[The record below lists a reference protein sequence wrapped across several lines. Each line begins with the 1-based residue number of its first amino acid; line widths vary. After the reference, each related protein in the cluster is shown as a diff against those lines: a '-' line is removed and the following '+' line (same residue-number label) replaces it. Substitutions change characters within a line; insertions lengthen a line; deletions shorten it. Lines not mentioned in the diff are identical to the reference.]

1 MKAVS
6 RVHITPHMHW
16 DREWYFTTEESRILL
31 VNNMEEILCR
41 LEQDNEYKYYVLDGQ
56 TAILEDYFA
65 VKPENKDRV
74 KKLVEGGKLIIPG
87 TYVRPHRHPHTF
99 ELLLPLRGRFV
110 VLNFDDRG
118 TVTHRAILGE
128 TCTVLEMAA
137 GTWHAVLS
145 LDTGG
150 IIFEVKHGGYQPVA
164 ADDYAH
170 WAPAE
175 GEPGTT
181 ELMAWYAQ
189 AQVGDSTFAV

>member
-1 MKAVS
+1 MHLS
-6 RVHITPHMHW
+6 IT
-16 DREWYFTTEESRILL
+16 DNVTAEEKEELL
-31 VNNMEEILCR
+31 TGLRAYNA
-41 LEQDNEYKYYVLDGQ
+41 QFLDLS
-56 TAILEDYFA
+56 TF
-65 VKPENKDRV
+65 
-74 KKLVEGGKLIIPG
+74 GGDIGVPG

>member
-1 MKAVS
+1 MSPQK
-6 RVHITPHMHW
+6 RM
-16 DREWYFTTEESRILL
+16 
-31 VNNMEEILCR
+31 
-41 LEQDNEYKYYVLDGQ
+41 
-56 TAILEDYFA
+56 
-65 VKPENKDRV
+65 
-74 KKLVEGGKLIIPG
+74 
-87 TYVRPHRHPHTF
+87 
-99 ELLLPLRGRFV
+99 
-110 VLNFDDRG
+110 
-118 TVTHRAILGE
+118 
-128 TCTVLEMAA
+128 
-137 GTWHAVLS
+137 AVLVAFVLAWETLA

>member
-1 MKAVS
+1 MPRKPADCRQRSSAVY
-6 RVHITPHMHW
+6 
-16 DREWYFTTEESRILL
+16 DRRRCDIAAGRR
-31 VNNMEEILCR
+31 EISSG
-41 LEQDNEYKYYVLDGQ
+41 E
-56 TAILEDYFA
+56 
-65 VKPENKDRV
+65 
-74 KKLVEGGKLIIPG
+74 IING
-87 TYVRPHRHPHTF
+87 SPHRHPHTF

>member
-1 MKAVS
+1 MKAS
-6 RVHITPHMHW
+6 
-16 DREWYFTTEESRILL
+16 
-31 VNNMEEILCR
+31 
-41 LEQDNEYKYYVLDGQ
+41 
-56 TAILEDYFA
+56 
-65 VKPENKDRV
+65 
-74 KKLVEGGKLIIPG
+74 PG
-87 TYVRPHRHPHTF
+87 
-99 ELLLPLRGRFV
+99 
-110 VLNFDDRG
+110 
-118 TVTHRAILGE
+118 ILGE

-181 ELMAWYAQ
+181 ELMVCMRKRRWATALLPSKAINKNGMSFPFRFRYYKPSVTILA
-189 AQVGDSTFAV
+189 ADANTSRRLSALG

>member
-1 MKAVS
+1 MKGRLFIAVS
-6 RVHITPHMHW
+6 
-16 DREWYFTTEESRILL
+16 LL
-31 VNNMEEILCR
+31 ASSVSC
-41 LEQDNEYKYYVLDGQ
+41 
-56 TAILEDYFA
+56 AFA
-65 VKPENKDRV
+65 VDLPATVAPPSIQAGSWVLMDYTTGQVLTAGNEHQQRNPASLTKLMTGYVVDRA
-74 KKLVEGGKLIIPG
+74 IDSHRIPG

>member
-1 MKAVS
+1 M
-6 RVHITPHMHW
+6 
-16 DREWYFTTEESRILL
+16 
-31 VNNMEEILCR
+31 
-41 LEQDNEYKYYVLDGQ
+41 
-56 TAILEDYFA
+56 
-65 VKPENKDRV
+65 
-74 KKLVEGGKLIIPG
+74 
-87 TYVRPHRHPHTF
+87 
-99 ELLLPLRGRFV
+99 

-181 ELMAWYAQ
+181 ELMVLVCASAGGRQ
-189 AQVGDSTFAV
+189 HFCRLRR

>member
-1 MKAVS
+1 M
-6 RVHITPHMHW
+6 
-16 DREWYFTTEESRILL
+16 
-31 VNNMEEILCR
+31 
-41 LEQDNEYKYYVLDGQ
+41 
-56 TAILEDYFA
+56 
-65 VKPENKDRV
+65 
-74 KKLVEGGKLIIPG
+74 
-87 TYVRPHRHPHTF
+87 RPHRHPHTF

-189 AQVGDSTFAV
+189 AQVATALLPSKAINKNGMSFPIPFPLLQTVGDDFSRRR

>member
-1 MKAVS
+1 MRFYCIPVYVSETPQLSRNASDQDKDNRRTKPGPDWPQKAG
-6 RVHITPHMHW
+6 
-16 DREWYFTTEESRILL
+16 
-31 VNNMEEILCR
+31 
-41 LEQDNEYKYYVLDGQ
+41 KGGGQ
-56 TAILEDYFA
+56 SS
-65 VKPENKDRV
+65 V
-74 KKLVEGGKLIIPG
+74 IIWINHAAPG